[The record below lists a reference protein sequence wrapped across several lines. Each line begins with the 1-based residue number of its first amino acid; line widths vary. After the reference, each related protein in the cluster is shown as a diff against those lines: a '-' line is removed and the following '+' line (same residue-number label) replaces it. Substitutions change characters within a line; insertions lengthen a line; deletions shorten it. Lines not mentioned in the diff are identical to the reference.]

1 MYNREG
7 GENMN
12 EKNILNQLDRLFAEK
27 RISEVEPF
35 LQKCIEQA
43 KKEEDKETLLSLYNE
58 LTGYYRSVGRTEE
71 AIENGGEAEKLIRE
85 LNLTN
90 TEFHATTLV
99 NLATAYRSG
108 GQYTEALD
116 IYRKANCI
124 YENVLTQPDIK
135 QAGLYNNMSMA
146 YQGVG
151 EYTQAVDCLH
161 TALEIVKMFPEYK
174 TEIASTYTNLST
186 VYFEMKDYTK
196 GITALQKALRLYEKE
211 AVKDSHYSALLAS
224 LAHGYYLQKDY
235 GQSVEYY
242 TKALKEILEHY
253 GECENYAITCENCAI
268 VLEESGFLQQ
278 AEYLRKKA
286 KDARMKQNRKKG
298 MEISRLYYEEYGKK
312 MLKEKFPECFDRMT
326 VGLMGHGSECFG
338 FDDIFSTDHDFGP
351 AFCVWLEEEDAKKYG
366 KEMEEQ
372 YNKLPKTFGNI
383 PPRQVTVQGQN
394 RVGIL
399 NVRAFYEEFL
409 GRELYEVLLYPEKY
423 TKEEKEN
430 TRLSVSE
437 TALAQVT
444 AGEIFKNGKGTFL
457 HIQRELKKGYPY
469 EVRVRKIAQMTAL
482 AAQAGQYNYLRCVK
496 RGEYTAGEMALREF
510 VQAGCNLIYLLN
522 NTFMP
527 YYKWMFRKM
536 ATLPKLS
543 ETKQW
548 FDKLFTVQT
557 PEEKSMIIEKIC
569 SMILRELKEQNLTEG
584 EEDFLECHVERILR
598 REKKM
603 NVIEEIVKSEWEMFQ
618 KVRNT
623 GGRASC
629 QDDFETFDIMRKSQ
643 FSVWGEELL
652 NSYCKDLKEGGQQG
666 RNLIMEKYAYMME
679 STAKDE
685 YEVIK
690 DNLPEVS
697 EEKCRMIEG
706 IVPIQVEWREEFA
719 KKYPHLSGQARLIHT
734 SEDEE
739 NNISFETYL
748 RGELKTYSMETLV
761 RYAAMVVDFAKRG
774 INMVEEI
781 MRRTTEYYGYT
792 TMEEAEQKQMM

>member
-35 LQKCIEQA
+35 LQKCTEQA
-43 KKEEDKETLLSLYNE
+43 KREENKETLLTLYNE
-58 LTGYYRSVGRTEE
+58 LVGYYRSLGRIEE
-71 AIENGGEAEKLIRE
+71 AVANGKNAEKLIKE
-85 LNLTN
+85 LDLTN

-99 NLATAYRSG
+99 NLATAYRFG
-108 GQYTEALD
+108 GRYTEALD
-116 IYRKANCI
+116 IYRKANVI
-124 YENVLTQPDIK
+124 YGNIFIQPDIK

-146 YQGVG
+146 YQGLG
-151 EYTQAVDCLH
+151 EYMKAVECLH
-161 TALEIVKMFPEYK
+161 TALEIVMMLPEYK
-174 TEIASTYTNLST
+174 TEIASTYINLST
-186 VYFEMKDYTK
+186 VYFEMKDYEK
-196 GITALQKALRLYEKE
+196 GIDALHNAVRLYEKE
-211 AVKDSHYSALLAS
+211 KIKDSHYSALLAS

-235 GQSVEYY
+235 GKSIEYY

-298 MEISRLYYEEYGKK
+298 MEISRLYYEEYGEK

-366 KEMEEQ
+366 QEIKEE
-372 YNKLPKTFGNI
+372 YDKLPKSFGNI
-383 PPRQVTVQGQN
+383 PPRQVTAQAKN
-394 RVGIL
+394 RVGAL
-399 NVRAFYEEFL
+399 NVRVFYEEFL
-409 GRELYEVLLYPEKY
+409 GKELYEVLLYPEKY
-423 TKEEKEN
+423 TKEDKEN
-430 TRLSVSE
+430 AWISASE

-444 AGEIFKNGKGTFL
+444 AGKIFKSGKGTFL
-457 HIQRELKKGYPY
+457 HIQQELNKGYPY
-469 EVRVRKIAQMTAL
+469 EVKVCKIAQMTAL
-482 AAQAGQYNYLRCVK
+482 AAQSGQYNYLRCIK
-496 RGEYTAGEMALREF
+496 RGEYAAAEMALHEF
-510 VQAGCNLIYLLN
+510 VQAGCNLVYLLN

-536 ATLPKLS
+536 TTLPRLS
-543 ETKQW
+543 ETKEW
-548 FDKLFTVQT
+548 FDKLFAVQT
-557 PEEKSMIIEKIC
+557 PEEKSIIIEKIC
-569 SMILRELKEQNLTEG
+569 GMILTELKEQNLTDG
-584 EEDFLECHVERILR
+584 EEDFLQCHVERILWR
-598 REKKM
+598 KKKM
-603 NVIEEIVKSEWEMFQ
+603 NIMEEIIKEEWEMFQ

-623 GGRASC
+623 GGRAAC

-652 NSYCKDLKEGGQQG
+652 NSYCKDLKEGVRQG
-666 RNLIMEKYAYMME
+666 RNLVMEKYAYMME
-679 STAKDE
+679 STAKEE
-685 YEVIK
+685 YDAIK
-690 DNLPEVS
+690 ENLPGIS
-697 EEKCRMIEG
+697 EEKSRIIEG
-706 IVPIQVEWREEFA
+706 IIPIQVEWREEFA
-719 KKYPHLSGQARLIHT
+719 KKYPYLSGQARLIHT

-761 RYAAMVVDFAKRG
+761 RYAAMVVEFAKQG
-774 INMVEEI
+774 TNMVEEI
-781 MRRTTEYYGYT
+781 MRKTTEYYGYA
-792 TMEEAEQKQMM
+792 TMEEAEQKQIM